1 MTLAHIRAVLICL
14 TGVLAAMP
22 ARAQEPA
29 PAPAP
34 AAAPAPAPA
43 APAPAAPAPETVA
56 TPSATPEAGVPVPPP
71 SATPPPVAPPVSAPP
86 TAAPSTGATSAAPS
100 TPGAAPSFDWG
111 GRQVEPLP
119 PPPTPADPAKIR
131 RDSWRGRFW
140 IAPRLL
146 ITGPIGGDKPAR
158 PTLLTIGGG
167 FDFGVRLNNRLG
179 FGMGLS
185 GQTHTSIR
193 TTLPGTTDKTI
204 KNGGMFF
211 FDPVFVRVYFL
222 KKRFQP
228 LLEFGVGYAR
238 AKMPLGD
245 VLHGAQIRAGLGFD
259 AWVSSQVTIGF
270 TTVYRMIALNMPKDG
285 ITPAHWEVGHAL
297 QGALQLGL
305 HW

>member
-14 TGVLAAMP
+14 TGVLATTP
-22 ARAQEPA
+22 AQAQEPA
-29 PAPAP
+29 PATAPATTPATETAPVPAP
-34 AAAPAPAPA
+34 PPAS
-43 APAPAAPAPETVA
+43 ETVA
-56 TPSATPEAGVPVPPP
+56 TPSATPEAGVSVPPP
-71 SATPPPVAPPVSAPP
+71 SSAPPPVAPPVTAPPTPGAPAGAPP
-86 TAAPSTGATSAAPS
+86 TAD
-100 TPGAAPSFDWG
+100 AAPSFDWG

-119 PPPTPADPAKIR
+119 APPTPADPAKIK
-131 RDSWRGRFW
+131 RDSWRGRYW

-146 ITGPIGGDKPAR
+146 ISGPIGGDKPAR

-167 FDFGVRLNNRLG
+167 FDFGVRINNRLG
-179 FGMGLS
+179 VGMGMS
-185 GQTHTSIR
+185 GQTHTSVR

-211 FDPVFVRVYFL
+211 WDPVFVRVYFM

-228 LLEFGVGYAR
+228 LMEFGVGYAR

-259 AWVSSQVTIGF
+259 AWVSQQVTIGF
-270 TTVYRMIALNMPKDG
+270 TTVYRMIALHMPKDG
-285 ITPAHWEVGHAL
+285 ITPSRWEVGHAL

>member
-14 TGVLAAMP
+14 TGVLAATP
-22 ARAQEPA
+22 ARAQEPT

-34 AAAPAPAPA
+34 AAAPA

-71 SATPPPVAPPVSAPP
+71 SATPPPVAPPVSVPP
-86 TAAPSTGATSAAPS
+86 TPAPSTAAASATPS

-119 PPPTPADPAKIR
+119 APPTPADPAKIR

-167 FDFGVRLNNRLG
+167 FDFGVRLNNRFG

-245 VLHGAQIRAGLGFD
+245 VLHGAQIRAGSASTRGCR
-259 AWVSSQVTIGF
+259 A
-270 TTVYRMIALNMPKDG
+270 R
-285 ITPAHWEVGHAL
+285 
-297 QGALQLGL
+297 
-305 HW
+305 